1 MQPTTPNDDGRTDE
15 QTPLSA
21 NQFGLS
27 DDDIEGLLENPG
39 PDIDDLLDEVESGPD
54 IDDLLDA
61 ADADDRLDELLDE
74 VAGDDRADRLA
85 DCYSEKVARQW
96 GTPEGEWWP

>member
-1 MQPTTPNDDGRTDE
+1 LTEPPTDDDGSDDA

-27 DDDIEGLLENPG
+27 DDDL
-39 PDIDDLLDEVESGPD
+39 DALLDEVESGPD

-61 ADADDRLDELLDE
+61 AEGDDDLDALLDE
-74 VAGDDRADRLA
+74 VESGPDIDELLEQAT
-85 DCYSEKVARQW
+85 ARQW
-96 GTPEGEWWP
+96 GTPEGDWWP